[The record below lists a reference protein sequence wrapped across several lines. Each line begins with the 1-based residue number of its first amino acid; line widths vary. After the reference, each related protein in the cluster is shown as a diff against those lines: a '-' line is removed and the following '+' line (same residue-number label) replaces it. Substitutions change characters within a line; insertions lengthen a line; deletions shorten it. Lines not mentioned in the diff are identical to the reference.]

1 MGFLVKEFEEHHQK
15 QLDKCY
21 YPTLLLFDFVCVFV
35 VVVEVKVLFFYWLF
49 QVGSFCLSEPEAGSD
64 AFALRTQ
71 AVPHDNDFILK
82 GQKIW
87 ISNAEHAGVF
97 LVMANAKPS
106 DVSWSGNML
115 QWLYC
120 QKGEGIQVKLGST
133 GQDFL

>member
-1 MGFLVKEFEEHHQK
+1 MI
-15 QLDKCY
+15 
-21 YPTLLLFDFVCVFV
+21 LLLFF
-35 VVVEVKVLFFYWLF
+35 VVVEVNVLFFYCLF
-49 QVGSFCLSEPEAGSD
+49 QVGSFCLSEAEAGSD

-71 AVPHDNDFILK
+71 AVRHDNDFILK

-115 QWLYC
+115 QWLC
-120 QKGEGIQVKLGST
+120 GQKGEGVQVKLGSA
-133 GQDFL
+133 GQDFCHVKATICFLLH

>member
-1 MGFLVKEFEEHHQK
+1 M
-15 QLDKCY
+15 
-21 YPTLLLFDFVCVFV
+21 
-35 VVVEVKVLFFYWLF
+35 
-49 QVGSFCLSEPEAGSD
+49 GSFCLSEAEAGSD

-71 AVPHDNDFILK
+71 AVRHDNDFILK

-115 QWLYC
+115 QWLC
-120 QKGEGIQVKLGST
+120 GQKGEGVQVKLGSA
-133 GQDFL
+133 GQDFCHVKATICFLLH